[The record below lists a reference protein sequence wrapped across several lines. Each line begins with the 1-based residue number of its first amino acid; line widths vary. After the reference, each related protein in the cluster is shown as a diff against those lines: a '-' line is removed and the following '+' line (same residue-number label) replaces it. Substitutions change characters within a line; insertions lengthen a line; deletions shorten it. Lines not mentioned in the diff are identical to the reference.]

1 MKEARIASNSLDLL
15 KCPKALLDYCNIL
28 RKFLLI
34 KIEILALHLKKK
46 CITKYLETMLQ
57 ESDPRC
63 SLRSHENPFEKY

>member
-46 CITKYLETMLQ
+46 NVSQRIWKQCYRKVIPDVL
-57 ESDPRC
+57 
-63 SLRSHENPFEKY
+63 